1 MNKEQSLQLFEEG
14 NRAWNAWADERL
26 AERKALEESGDWI
39 DGGPGKWNEQTR
51 SWHEMA
57 KADFSGH
64 RFETEARFDHFRFP
78 GDAVF
83 ERVSFLESARF
94 DRSEFLGK
102 AEFSEVKITGF
113 CGFAGAT
120 FRATALFEEAAF
132 MGDVSFPGVNFSKDT
147 RFNRARVR
155 GEAHFNGTQFKG
167 NASFEWAAFSGRTAF
182 LDAEFFDKA
191 DFRDATFSR
200 RVVFGGATF
209 SDAVT
214 FEQSSFEGP
223 AYFGGSSFAQ
233 SAEFKAIRVKGLFSL
248 HNVAFSRVPDF
259 SETHFEEAPRFDNV
273 DLKPARFRK
282 ITARKSDTDPSRRW
296 RALRRLAI
304 QGQDHER
311 ELQFLKGEMTARRGT
326 QDKLFHLRFWVGW
339 LYQIMSDF
347 GRSMVRPLLWLGIGF
362 VAFTGIYASQN
373 QAVWQRPFAA
383 SVACTAGLGD
393 IRVAALELSVH
404 NTVPFARIGASPQIE
419 RIYACLYGIQ
429 TDVPSIPGQLPTG
442 FSPAVPY
449 GIAIA
454 GVVQFLVSAALIFLF
469 MLAIRNHFRIK

>member
-39 DGGPGKWNEQTR
+39 DGDPGKWNEQTR
-51 SWHEMA
+51 AWHEMA
-57 KADFSGH
+57 EADFSGH

-94 DRSEFLGK
+94 DRCEFLGK
-102 AEFSEVKITGF
+102 AEFSEVRITGF
-113 CGFAGAT
+113 CGFADAT
-120 FRATALFEEAAF
+120 FRATALFDEAAF
-132 MGDVSFPGVNFSKDT
+132 MGDVSFPGVNFSNDT
-147 RFNRARVR
+147 RFNRAKFR

-167 NASFEWAAFSGRTAF
+167 AVSFEWAAFSGRTAF
-182 LDAEFFDKA
+182 LDAEFSDKA
-191 DFRDATFSR
+191 DFRDAAFSR

-233 SAEFKAIRVKGLFSL
+233 YAEFRAIRGKGLFSL
-248 HNVAFSRVPDF
+248 NNVKFSRVPDF
-259 SETHFEEAPRFDNV
+259 SEAHFEEAPRFDNV
-273 DLKPARFRK
+273 DLKPERFRK
-282 ITARKSDTDPSRRW
+282 IGARKSELDPSRRW

-311 ELQFLKGEMTARRGT
+311 ELQFLKGEIAARRGT

-339 LYQIMSDF
+339 LYQILSDF
-347 GRSMVRPLLWLGIGF
+347 GRSMVRPLLWLGIGLVGIHWHLRKSEPGRMAAAVCRIRLPARPDRATF
-362 VAFTGIYASQN
+362 EWRPWSFLSTTPFRSLESERPVGLSRSTRASTAFKRTCRRYQASCQ
-373 QAVWQRPFAA
+373 QASRRSF
-383 SVACTAGLGD
+383 
-393 IRVAALELSVH
+393 
-404 NTVPFARIGASPQIE
+404 
-419 RIYACLYGIQ
+419 
-429 TDVPSIPGQLPTG
+429 PTG
-442 FSPAVPY
+442 FR
-449 GIAIA
+449 
-454 GVVQFLVSAALIFLF
+454 LRVSYSSLF
-469 MLAIRNHFRIK
+469 RQC